1 ARQVRA
7 DAGPAGAAEAQR
19 ADGRL
24 GGQGVQQDPGQVRVV
39 GGVVHERAVH
49 RADLDVLEPVRHLP
63 PDAQEGLVVVGEAVL
78 ADVEDQVVQGGVAG
92 AECGGGADGELVD
105 GAVLAAEPSLPRQ
118 PLREG
123 PHEGRLGSQHARPAL
138 PGAAPVPGPEPA
150 AVSAAVSATA
160 SAPAPAA
167 VPESVS
173 VPAPASASSVI
184 GPGTPSA
191 SSGGIS
197 WNQKKPCAGSVMR

>member
-1 ARQVRA
+1 
-7 DAGPAGAAEAQR
+7 
-19 ADGRL
+19 
-24 GGQGVQQDPGQVRVV
+24 VQQDPGQGRVV
-39 GGVVHERAVH
+39 GGVVHEGAVH
-49 RADLDVLEPVRHLP
+49 RADLDVPEPVRQLP
-63 PDAQEGLVVVGEAVL
+63 PDAQEQLVVVGDAVL

-92 AECGGGADGELVD
+92 AECDGGADGELVD

-123 PHEGRLGSQHARPAL
+123 PHKGRLGSQHARPAL

-150 AVSAAVSATA
+150 AVSATA
-160 SAPAPAA
+160 SAAA
-167 VPESVS
+167 PESVS

-191 SSGGIS
+191 
-197 WNQKKPCAGSVMR
+197 